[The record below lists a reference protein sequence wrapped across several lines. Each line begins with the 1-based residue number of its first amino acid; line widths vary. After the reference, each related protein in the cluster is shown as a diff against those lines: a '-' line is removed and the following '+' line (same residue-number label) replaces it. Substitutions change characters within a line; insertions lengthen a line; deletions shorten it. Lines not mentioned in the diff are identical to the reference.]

1 MKKINTIL
9 GVLLFIALSVNAQEK
24 KIEFN
29 KGILEIRSS
38 KNFTIKGYDGK
49 EVVIKSLHGKRSFTT
64 SSSSFSNSNGRNIN
78 RSTNRNIQGIARS
91 TSKSQSAKN
100 IKVDSIARS
109 YSNVFFTSQDK
120 NRKKG
125 LKKLGRKQ
133 QNQEYGIYFTIEQKE
148 GLLTFEDNQ
157 QNFMMFSDESYEI
170 MIPNTLKLRWTTSGA
185 SGQGNIRFY
194 NSKSSSLS
202 DFNGEVEISSSLNNM
217 KLKDVVGPVSINT
230 IGGNITIEFDKK
242 TPKKLYSI
250 YSNNGFIDVT
260 LPSSSDILVD
270 GEGNAIY
277 SDIDFKV
284 LEEKDDLGRQQMR
297 LKLKNGNVK
306 MKLNAGL
313 GSIYLRKK

>member
-9 GVLLFIALSVNAQEK
+9 GVILFIAISVNAQEK

-49 EVVIKSLHGKRSFTT
+49 EVVIKSLHGKRSYTT
-64 SSSSFSNSNGRNIN
+64 SSFSNLNGASISRSSN
-78 RSTNRNIQGIARS
+78 SNIQGSARL
-91 TSKSQSAKN
+91 TRQSQNSKN
-100 IKVDSIARS
+100 IKTDSIARS

-133 QNQEYGIYFTIEQKE
+133 QNQEYGIYFTIEQKD

-185 SGQGNIRFY
+185 SGQGAIRFY

-242 TPKKLYSI
+242 TPQKLYSI

-297 LKLKNGNVK
+297 LKLKNGSVK